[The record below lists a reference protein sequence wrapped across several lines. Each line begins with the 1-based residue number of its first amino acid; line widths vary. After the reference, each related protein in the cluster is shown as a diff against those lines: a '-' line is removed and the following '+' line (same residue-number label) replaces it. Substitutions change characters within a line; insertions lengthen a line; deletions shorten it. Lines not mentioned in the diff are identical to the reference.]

1 MQAENIYEEKIFSK
15 WITVILVSVTVG
27 LLFVLVYQMLLEP
40 IGTRSAP
47 SWFFLIMFLLFL
59 GVTINFCRLTIRMTH
74 RSLSVG
80 YGIFKRTILWENVEN
95 CYLDEASTIRYG
107 GWGIRIG
114 RVKGKWRLVYNVI
127 GGPRAVLS
135 LKKGRFKEFVF
146 STKNPEEVMNVVKQ
160 RIGRVK

>member
-27 LLFVLVYQMLLEP
+27 LLFVLVYQILLEP
-40 IGTRSAP
+40 IGTRPAP

-59 GVTINFCRLTIRMTH
+59 GVTINFSRLTIRMTH

-127 GGPRAVLS
+127 GWPRAVLS

-160 RIGRVK
+160 RIGRAK